1 MMKKLKKALKKS
13 LGQNFLYN
21 TILAYDITEHLINT
35 ENSII
40 LEIGCGNGALTR
52 YIKDKKYQEYHIVEY
67 DEKWAKFISEE
78 YIINKNQSMIMHN
91 QDILCHS
98 IKEGFTYNI
107 IGNIPYNITYS
118 IIQKIFSWYSAINM
132 VIIMV
137 QEEVA
142 QKIAKKS
149 GSTYGPISVISQLL
163 FDITLHQKVAPFEF
177 VPQPK
182 VFSRVIEF
190 KKKKSTILDLQF
202 LDEFKK
208 FLKIMFSHPRKK
220 IKHQGVPDYLKEF
233 FNEDIFNKRSQELSP
248 EVLYNLFLST
258 ISKL

>member
-1 MMKKLKKALKKS
+1 MLNSPNSDFRFKS
-13 LGQNFLYN
+13 ASTWNR
-21 TILAYDITEHLINT
+21 DI
-35 ENSII
+35 
-40 LEIGCGNGALTR
+40 GR
-52 YIKDKKYQEYHIVEY
+52 
-67 DEKWAKFISEE
+67 
-78 YIINKNQSMIMHN
+78 
-91 QDILCHS
+91 
-98 IKEGFTYNI
+98 
-107 IGNIPYNITYS
+107 
-118 IIQKIFSWYSAINM
+118 
-132 VIIMV
+132 
-137 QEEVA
+137 
-142 QKIAKKS
+142 IASYRTQGKS

-163 FDITLHQKVAPFEF
+163 FDITLHEKVAPFEF

-190 KKKKSTILDLQF
+190 KKRKSTILDLQF

-258 ISKL
+258 ISKV